1 MDINTAG
8 MKNTVARAGS
18 AAHGEAPRLDQLVV
32 VQGEWN
38 GWRTAVV
45 HAVDLESPHWLQ
57 PAGAPRPL
65 LHAYVPC
72 TAIVSG
78 EVAHDCGSA
87 PHRLHVCVLKKHTA
101 PAMFET
107 LARMADTQATAATA
121 PWQMFAV
128 PPTLHPRR

>member
-1 MDINTAG
+1 MNMAG
-8 MKNTVARAGS
+8 IENAAPRGGS
-18 AAHGEAPRLDQLVV
+18 AVRDEALRLDQFVV
-32 VQGEWN
+32 VQSEWN

-72 TAIVSG
+72 SAIVSG

-101 PAMFET
+101 PAMFEV
-107 LARMADTQATAATA
+107 LARMADAQTAANS
-121 PWQMFAV
+121 PRPLVSM
-128 PPTLHPRR
+128 PPMLHTRR

>member
-1 MDINTAG
+1 MDINRAG
-8 MKNTVARAGS
+8 TENSVARAGA

-45 HAVDLESPHWLQ
+45 RAVDLESPHWLQ

-72 TAIVSG
+72 SAIVSG

-107 LARMADTQATAATA
+107 LARMADAQTASATA
-121 PWQMFAV
+121 PRGILAAPSV
-128 PPTLHPRR
+128 LHTHR

>member
-1 MDINTAG
+1 METSESRSV
-8 MKNTVARAGS
+8 VARADAS
-18 AAHGEAPRLDQLVV
+18 PRNEAPRLGQLVV

-45 HAVDLESPHWLQ
+45 RASDLDSPHWSQ

-72 TAIVSG
+72 GSIVSG
-78 EVAHDCGSA
+78 EIQHQCGPA

-101 PAMFET
+101 PALFEA
-107 LARMADTQATAATA
+107 LARIANAETANASFI
-121 PWQMFAV
+121 PGDMPAV
-128 PPTLHPRR
+128 LR

>member
-8 MKNTVARAGS
+8 MENTVARAGS
-18 AAHGEAPRLDQLVV
+18 AAHGEAPRLEQLVV

-45 HAVDLESPHWLQ
+45 RAVDLESPHWSQ
-57 PAGAPRPL
+57 PGGAPRPL

-107 LARMADTQATAATA
+107 LARMADAQATAATA
-121 PWQMFAV
+121 PWPMV
-128 PPTLHPRR
+128 PVAPLLHPRR